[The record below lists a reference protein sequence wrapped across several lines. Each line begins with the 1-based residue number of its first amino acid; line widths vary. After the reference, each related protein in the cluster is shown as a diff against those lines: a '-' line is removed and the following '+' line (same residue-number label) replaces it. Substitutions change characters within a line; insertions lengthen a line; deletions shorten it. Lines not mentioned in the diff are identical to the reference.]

1 MPVSDQPVSG
11 IHQAVFGEVT
21 EDDVTAW
28 LDRHLRQRLAAG
40 VQQVLVRTG
49 RLAAVYGLRL
59 TDGTEVVAKVHRGN
73 VGIRRLA
80 AAVACQ
86 RILAAAGFPCPKPLD
101 GPVATGPRVVVLE
114 SWLDAGEVGDAHQP
128 AIRRS
133 MAQALAQQMKL
144 LGASRPQQ
152 AHSPTHPP
160 GSITRPGPGRSP
172 TAPSLTSPS
181 PHPASNGWTTS
192 PRKPPTRSALAEN
205 RR

>member
-1 MPVSDQPVSG
+1 MSVGDQPVSG
-11 IHQAVFGEVT
+11 IHQAVFGDVT
-21 EDDVTAW
+21 EDGVTAW

-59 TDGTEVVAKVHRGN
+59 TDGTEVVAKVHRGDA
-73 VGIRRLA
+73 GIGRLA

-86 RILAAAGFPCPKPLD
+86 RILADAGFPCPKPLD

-144 LGASRPQQ
+144 LRGAPAAASPLANPPAWVDYQ
-152 AHSPTHPP
+152 AGPWPVPHSPIFDFT
-160 GSITRPGPGRSP
+160 
-172 TAPSLTSPS
+172 S
-181 PHPASNGWTTS
+181 PHPASSGWTTS
-192 PRKPPTRSALAEN
+192 PGTPPTRSAPAEN